1 MTTSINAG
9 CVLTCNVIIYEE
21 RKKSNVFFCFFL
33 FFFFLLE
40 NISNIF
46 LSIFISNGEKY
57 NFFFLRKK
65 L

>member
-21 RKKSNVFFCFFL
+21 RKKSNVSFFCFFCFSFL
-33 FFFFLLE
+33 FSRE

-57 NFFFLRKK
+57 NFFFF
-65 L
+65 